1 MDTEQFS
8 NVADP
13 LEDCPTVFGPM
24 HAENQQKIFQR
35 EGTNCRPCKGY
46 CRAARPQTGKIERER
61 PIPPCEGPMHLYMD
75 AAIIS
80 HKGIMVVVFQ
90 YCLLSYPG
98 QRELVSVCD
107 KQVFGFLDVLFGH
120 QNIKAAELRGV

>member
-24 HAENQQKIFQR
+24 HAENQQKLFQR
-35 EGTNCRPCKGY
+35 EGTNWRPRKGY
-46 CRAARPQTGKIERER
+46 YRTARPQAGKIQRER
-61 PIPPCEGPMHLYMD
+61 PIPPCEGPMYLYMD
-75 AAIIS
+75 AAIIT

-90 YCLLSYPG
+90 YGCLLYPG
-98 QRELVSVCD
+98 QRELVSVRD
-107 KQVFGFLDVLFGH
+107 KQVFGALEVLFVH
-120 QNIKAAELRGV
+120 QNIKVA